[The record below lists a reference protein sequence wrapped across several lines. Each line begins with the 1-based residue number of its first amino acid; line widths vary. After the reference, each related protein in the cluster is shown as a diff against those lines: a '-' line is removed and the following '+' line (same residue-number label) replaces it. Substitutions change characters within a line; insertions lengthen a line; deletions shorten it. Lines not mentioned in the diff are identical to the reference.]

1 MDGTQRIPA
10 NIFDEMAGFQEPSK
24 KSSIVEENITK
35 SQVEVEI
42 NQKRLKISSNFFL
55 SKVEKELV
63 KGFRN
68 VAKELIKLQKKET
81 PLSNI
86 EIIEHDIVSDIEED
100 EGFSIVKLIKK
111 IITFII
117 RKAINGFI
125 KVSNIFKS
133 LSKWVFDK
141 AKSAASNIFKFLG
154 KVAGKI
160 ASKVASIGKS
170 LSKTI
175 GKLTRTAF
183 NHAKKFLKQIW
194 KIVKNLFLRG
204 KTKKKVFPNE
214 PGTMDMSQPP
224 APKGKKSMKI
234 KLKAPKKRSSFIFKA
249 IKGIFGKVFKFF
261 KRLINKFFGK
271 IIKFAIKTFVKFVV
285 RFFAMQAAGSI
296 IPGVG
301 NIVAGLISVGTGIAT
316 VLEVVDFV
324 KSTVKEFKSSK
335 GEEDKEEEDDKD
347 DEEEKE
353 DEEEKLV
360 IEKTDIDGIRA
371 YMQKME
377 EQNQITSEDY
387 FKAKKHYLKLL
398 SEEYKNAGDD
408 DTAAILISIS
418 QTGVTPSGST
428 IHIGLNQ
435 GEKLNFAK
443 LETLLAETQDKFIRN
458 KRAEQ
463 KTNVFATS
471 EINVLLTGEEDKGPM
486 WVSIWQNFII
496 YIRDNIPY
504 RLDPKLYYDI
514 CKEIVSPHIYPRKY
528 SFKIEADKRNETAE
542 EKSARI
548 AAGEALINKDEYSY
562 TKLTNKDFKQKEK
575 FETVINKANKLKFN
589 LRSESRSYEE
599 ERKNSNFLQGS
610 KLQKWYSI
618 FQILSTR
625 KQMQTV
631 YN

>member
-24 KSSIVEENITK
+24 KSSIVEENINE
-35 SQVEVEI
+35 SQKEPEI
-42 NQKRLKISSNFFL
+42 NKKRLKISSNFCL
-55 SKVEKELV
+55 SKVEKKLV
-63 KGFRN
+63 KGFHN
-68 VAKELIKLQKKET
+68 IAKELIKLQKKET

-86 EIIEHDIVSDIEED
+86 EIIEQDIVSNTEED
-100 EGFSIVKLIKK
+100 EGFSIVKLIKN

-117 RKAINGFI
+117 RKAIKGFI
-125 KVSNIFKS
+125 KTSNIFKS
-133 LSKWVFDK
+133 LFKWVSSK
-141 AKSAASNIFKFLG
+141 AKSAASNIFKFLR

-160 ASKVASIGKS
+160 ASKVISIGKS
-170 LSKTI
+170 LGKTI

-183 NHAKKFLKQIW
+183 NHAKTFLKQIW

-214 PGTMDMSQPP
+214 PGTMDMAQPP
-224 APKGKKSMKI
+224 APKEKKAMKI

-249 IKGIFGKVFKFF
+249 VKGIFGKVFRFF

-271 IIKFAIKTFVKFVV
+271 IIKFAIKTFVKFIV

-301 NIVAGLISVGTGIAT
+301 NIVAGLISIGTGIAT

-335 GEEDKEEEDDKD
+335 DEDEEENEKD
-347 DEEEKE
+347 DEDEEG

-360 IEKTDIDGIRA
+360 IEKTDIDTIRA

-377 EQNQITSEDY
+377 EQNQIASEDY

-398 SEEYKNAGDD
+398 SEEYKNAGDED
-408 DTAAILISIS
+408 SAAMLISIS
-418 QTGVTPSGST
+418 QTGVTPSGGT

-435 GEKLNFAK
+435 GEKLNFTK
-443 LETLLAETQDKFIRN
+443 LETLLSETQSNFIKN

-471 EINVLLTGEEDKGPM
+471 EIKVLLTGEEDKGPM
-486 WVSIWQNFII
+486 WVSIWRNFII

-504 RLDPKLYYDI
+504 RLDSKLYYDI

-548 AAGEALINKDEYSY
+548 AAGEALINKEEYDY

-575 FETVINKANKLKFN
+575 FETVINKANKLKFD
-589 LRSESRSYEE
+589 LRLESKSYEE

-618 FQILSTR
+618 FQTLSTR